1 MKMMLTSTMKAF
13 IFSSALLA
21 VALADTCTDCTAV
34 VSTIAAR
41 LSSEESIAAQQG
53 ILVGGLC
60 PTAEDV
66 AGCEANLPGFW
77 AGIAAILWPG
87 YWDPSAEWQCGPICE
102 APEDTVMT
110 CDECKMGLQADIDQL
125 LATETLDAIVEI
137 LSGDFCA
144 STGDDRCPE
153 FVDVV
158 IRQGLPML
166 AAAGADGDFSE
177 ACNAA
182 VEGTCPSKLRL
193 F

>member
-1 MKMMLTSTMKAF
+1 MGAQSSNMKAF
-13 IFSSALLA
+13 ILSSALLA
-21 VALADTCTDCTAV
+21 VAMADSCTDCTAV

-77 AGIAAILWPG
+77 AAIAELLWPG
-87 YWDPSAEWQCGPICE
+87 DWDPTADWMCAPSCA

-110 CDECKMGLQADIDQL
+110 CDDCTMGIQMAIDQL
-125 LATETLDAIVEI
+125 LAAEPLDAIVGF
-137 LSGDFCA
+137 LSGDFCT
-144 STGDDRCPE
+144 SMGDDRCPE

-166 AAAGADGDFSE
+166 AAAGADGDLSQ
-177 ACNAA
+177 ASNAA
-182 VEGTCPSKLRL
+182 VEGTCPAKFSL